1 MMNQNAKK
9 PLLMLMTSM
18 FIFGTI
24 GIFRKQIPFSSGMLA
39 FSRGVIGTVFL
50 LLLTKVRRRHFN
62 PNGAKTV
69 LWLAASGVA
78 MGFNWILLF
87 EAYRY
92 TTVSVATL
100 CYYMEPAFVTLASAL
115 LLKEKLTAKSGI
127 CTVTALAGMLLVS
140 GVTRGAAFSSGE
152 YRGVLMGLGA
162 AVLYS
167 TVVLMNKKA
176 AGVDAY
182 EKCIIQLSAAA
193 VIMIPY
199 LLLTEDISAITFS
212 PGSILCLLLLGIVHT
227 GIAYALYFG
236 SMDGLKAQTIAIF
249 SYIDPVVAL
258 ILSALLLA
266 ERMSMLQMGGAVL
279 ILGSAVLSELQKKS
293 A

>member
-1 MMNQNAKK
+1 MMNQNTKK

-50 LLLTKVRRRHFN
+50 LLLTKCRRRRFS
-62 PNGAKTV
+62 PVGAKTV

-100 CYYMEPAFVTLASAL
+100 CYYMEPAFVTLASAV
-115 LLKEKLTAKSGI
+115 LLKEKLTVKSGV

-140 GVTRGAAFSSGE
+140 GVTQSAAFSSGE

-167 TVVLMNKKA
+167 TVVLMNKRA

-199 LLLTEDISAITFS
+199 LLLTEDVSAITFS
-212 PGSILCLLLLGIVHT
+212 PGSVLCLLLLGIVHT

-266 ERMSMLQMGGAVL
+266 ERMSVLQMAGAVL